1 MFLLACSHDAVKTLR
16 VKAAAITHTS
26 CLLGSELKHTE
37 ACLFSHTHSFTH
49 SYTQMHTQWY
59 GLCSFPVK
67 RYWRT
72 PFVEE
77 DVNMQLYQM
86 YCDYLK
92 KRLVVL
98 IFLFFFV
105 FHMNVFFVEV
115 DGVEK
120 LKYLEDI
127 LREFD
132 EKVKFSKWYLLYRI
146 YIGNLKIT
154 LLFPN

>member
-105 FHMNVFFVEV
+105 FHMNVFFCGSRWSRKVEIFRRYSQRIWW
-115 DGVEK
+115 ECQI
-120 LKYLEDI
+120 LKMI
-127 LREFD
+127 
-132 EKVKFSKWYLLYRI
+132 S
-146 YIGNLKIT
+146 IT
-154 LLFPN
+154 